1 MTIKNIILAGGGFK
15 GWAYIGTIQAL
26 NELIDFG
33 GIQSI
38 TGVSI
43 GSVFSLFYL
52 LRIPYEILLDTIMN
66 LNFKDM
72 IDIDIDNILINQSI
86 IDGVKYACM
95 IKEIMSL
102 KIDPDI
108 TFIQLYRYTSILFTV
123 AALNINDSKV
133 EYFNYQNTP
142 DIKLIDAIVASS
154 SLPFLFPP
162 YKINNKYYY
171 DGGLCNNCPVNL
183 VDELDSIAFDI
194 SHTNND
200 NSSNFKLYDL
210 LMSLTMMSNKLHF
223 NSKSDI
229 IYQILDSRFKNETVN
244 INQTRDDIFNIY
256 MNGYINS
263 KNVIYDNFIAL
274 PPIN

>member
-1 MTIKNIILAGGGFK
+1 
-15 GWAYIGTIQAL
+15 
-26 NELIDFG
+26 
-33 GIQSI
+33 
-38 TGVSI
+38 
-43 GSVFSLFYL
+43 
-52 LRIPYEILLDTIMN
+52 
-66 LNFKDM
+66 
-72 IDIDIDNILINQSI
+72 
-86 IDGVKYACM
+86 M

-102 KIDPDI
+102 KIDTEI

-123 AALNINDSKV
+123 PALNISDSKV
-133 EYFNYQNTP
+133 EYFNYKNTP
-142 DIKLIDAIVASS
+142 DIKVIDAIVASS
-154 SLPFLFPP
+154 SLPLLFPP
-162 YKINNKYYY
+162 YKINGSYYY
-171 DGGLCNNCPVNL
+171 DGGLCNNCTVNL

-194 SHTNND
+194 SHTNKD
-200 NSSNFKLYDL
+200 NNSNFKLYDL
-210 LMSLTMMSNKLHF
+210 LLSLTMMSNKLHC